1 MIRVLQTGKQYTE
14 MSRFKLHDLESLT
27 GIKSDTIRMWER
39 RYNILSPNRT
49 PTNRR
54 WYDDDDLRK
63 LINISVIYHNGIK
76 ISKIAAMEDNEI
88 METSSLLSEGSKT
101 QEDIISS
108 LVLAMNSF
116 DENAVNETI
125 MRCVINTGFEKTFT
139 EVLFPFLQKV
149 GVMWHTGA
157 IDITTEHF
165 ITSLF
170 RQRLISAADSLPSTT
185 SIHGKRVLMFLPE
198 GEFHELALLFYF
210 YVIRKRGHRVLY
222 LGQATPFDS
231 MISACAKWS
240 PDIVITGLRT
250 ELNISDPEEYL
261 KMLSA
266 VLGRQKIYA
275 GGVLANYADK
285 LNRHNV
291 MALRSE
297 TDLDFLT

>member
-1 MIRVLQTGKQYTE
+1 
-14 MSRFKLHDLESLT
+14 MSKFTLNDLESLT

-49 PTNRR
+49 STNRR
-54 WYDDDDLRK
+54 WYDDDDLRR
-63 LINISVIYHNGIK
+63 LINISVIYHNGFK
-76 ISKIAAMEDNEI
+76 ISKIAAMDDKEI
-88 METSSLLSEGSKT
+88 IERASSFSEGSKT
-101 QEDIISS
+101 PDDIISS

-116 DENAVNETI
+116 DESAVNEVI

-139 EVLFPFLQKV
+139 EVLFPFLHKV
-149 GVMWHTGA
+149 GFMWHTGA

-170 RQRLISAADSLPSTT
+170 RQRLISAADSLPSMV
-185 SIHGKRVLMFLPE
+185 SIRGKRVLMFLPE

-210 YVIRKRGHRVLY
+210 YVIKKRGHSVLY

-240 PDIVITGLRT
+240 PDIVITGLKT
-250 ELNISDPEEYL
+250 ELNTSNPGEYL

-275 GGVLANYADK
+275 GGVLAHHADK
-285 LNRHNV
+285 LKLHNV
-291 MALRSE
+291 KALRSE
-297 TDLDFLT
+297 TDLDFLL